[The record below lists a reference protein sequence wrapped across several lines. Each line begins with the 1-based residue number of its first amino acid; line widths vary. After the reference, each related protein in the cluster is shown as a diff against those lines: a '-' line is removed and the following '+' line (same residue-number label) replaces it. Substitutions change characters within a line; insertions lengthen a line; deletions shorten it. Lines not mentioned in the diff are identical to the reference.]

1 MSSASRVS
9 CAALLVV
16 ALVPASPALRA
27 QRIEYI
33 GGGVGVVVPNGSF
46 GAVEKAGWQVSAL
59 AVGGLKGSVHL
70 MADVMYGQT
79 THQGGVAGSSKLG
92 GGIVSAA
99 LFLGTDERRIRPFVS
114 AGAGVFRVN
123 VGVPGFGSAAATKL
137 APTAA
142 VGVMVG
148 AGRRRGF
155 LMARYVSLGT
165 KPQSTS
171 FLPVSAGVI
180 LTLGS
185 P

>member
-1 MSSASRVS
+1 MSSGLSVRRM
-9 CAALLVV
+9 ALI
-16 ALVPASPALRA
+16 ALALAPATLPA
-27 QRIEYI
+27 QRIEFV
-33 GGGVGVVVPNGSF
+33 GAGAGVVVPNGSF

-59 AVGGLKGSVHL
+59 AVGSVKGPVHL

-92 GGIVSAA
+92 GGILSAA
-99 LFLGTDERRIRPFVS
+99 LFLGSDARSVRPFVS

-137 APTAA
+137 APTAG

-155 LMARYVSLGT
+155 LMARYVSVGT

-171 FLPVSAGVI
+171 FLPVTAGVI